1 MVPRKKTKDVSG
13 VLCPRTIDTMT
24 PEDRD
29 QMIELCRRIARET
42 DAKRLAA
49 WIEDLKGLIQ
59 NKIRELRDAQ
69 KPMTE

>member
-1 MVPRKKTKDVSG
+1 
-13 VLCPRTIDTMT
+13 
-24 PEDRD
+24 
-29 QMIELCRRIARET
+29 MIELCRRIARET